1 LDVRRKRHSA
11 KYHRAARRAPFLIR
25 ALFQNEIR
33 LFTQISPDIFYAAA
47 MDLLRP
53 LPATLIS
60 LEPGAG
66 AHSRRRLF
74 VTEPAKAKET
84 QVRVAK
90 ISTHA
95 CVLVELAEPPSDSAQ
110 TWLKLP
116 GKEPLRIL
124 IGAGAGKE
132 LACTFVQPLY
142 PAELDALVAHGGPE
156 PPRRE
161 RPRPRCTFI

>member
-1 LDVRRKRHSA
+1 MA
-11 KYHRAARRAPFLIR
+11 YAP
-25 ALFQNEIR
+25 
-33 LFTQISPDIFYAAA
+33 A

-53 LPATLIS
+53 LHATLIS

-66 AHSRRRLF
+66 AQSRRRLF
-74 VTEPAKAKET
+74 VTELAKAKET

-90 ISTHA
+90 ISAHG
-95 CVLVELAEPPSDSAQ
+95 CVLVDLPEAPSDSAQ

-116 GKEPLRIL
+116 GKEPRRIVT
-124 IGAGAGKE
+124 GAVTGE
-132 LACTFVQPLY
+132 DLACTFVQPLY
-142 PAELDALVAHGGPE
+142 PAELDALVAHGASE